1 VSEVFTLLMT
11 FERGRGEACF
21 VRTEF
26 LVGESSFST
35 RVYMSETLPMGV
47 IMFLKGDSSTLVAG
61 LGVWLFKV

>member
-1 VSEVFTLLMT
+1 MFTLLMKL
-11 FERGRGEACF
+11 ERGCGEACF

-26 LVGESSFST
+26 LVAESLLST

-47 IMFLKGDSSTLVAG
+47 IMFLKGDSSTLVAA